1 MVTSALTPPMV
12 ELLKQLTACRLERN
26 RRDDFRRNPTSE
38 CPEMNANQREVSMG
52 SVGNRLLTGSSA
64 LHALVAL
71 VWCSSTSIAH
81 AAPSTGAI
89 HVDSVVV
96 TLIEQVEV
104 SAREAGPLVGV
115 EVKEGELVTEGK
127 LLARLDDTE
136 ATLARNKAQ
145 LELDI
150 AKKQATSDVKT
161 RYAKKSLDV
170 ATAEEQRGL
179 ESVGKFSKSVS
190 QSELDQLRLT
200 KERSALELEQA
211 KEDQQIAAL
220 TAKLKENEVETATY
234 NIDRRRVVSPLS
246 GLVVQIKRHQGE
258 WVQPGE
264 SIIRILRIDRLR
276 AEAFLNAREVG
287 GDLVGRPVTLSV
299 DLPGASHAEFRG
311 KIVFVSPEVNPV
323 NGQFRVWAEVE
334 NRDQLLR
341 PGLQGAMVI
350 LPAEQRPPLTKSE

>member
-1 MVTSALTPPMV
+1 
-12 ELLKQLTACRLERN
+12 
-26 RRDDFRRNPTSE
+26 
-38 CPEMNANQREVSMG
+38 MNANRRELSIC
-52 SVGNRLLTGSSA
+52 SFSSSLLRNA
-64 LHALVAL
+64 AAVRALVAL
-71 VWCSSTSIAH
+71 VLYSAVGSAH
-81 AAPSTGAI
+81 AAPSTDAI

-115 EVKEGELVTEGK
+115 EVKEGELVTEGT

-220 TAKLKENEVETATY
+220 TAKLKENEVATATY
-234 NIDRRRVVSPLS
+234 IIERRRVVSPLS
-246 GLVVQIKRHQGE
+246 GIVVQVKRHMGE

-299 DLPGASHAEFRG
+299 DLPGASHTEFRG
-311 KIVFVSPEVNPV
+311 KILFVSPEVNPV

-341 PGLQGAMVI
+341 PGLQGSMVI

>member
-1 MVTSALTPPMV
+1 M
-12 ELLKQLTACRLERN
+12 Q
-26 RRDDFRRNPTSE
+26 
-38 CPEMNANQREVSMG
+38 PEMNANSRK
-52 SVGNRLLTGSSA
+52 
-64 LHALVAL
+64 
-71 VWCSSTSIAH
+71 CSIAGGTRCQIFAAACAVAAFACFFWTSGN
-81 AAPSTGAI
+81 AAPTTDGI

-104 SAREAGPLVGV
+104 SAREAGPLVSV
-115 EVKEGELVTEGK
+115 DVKEGQLVTEGT

-161 RYAKKSLDV
+161 RYAKKSLEV

-200 KERSALELEQA
+200 KERAALELEQA

-220 TAKLKENEVETATY
+220 TAKLKENEVATATF
-234 NIDRRRVVSPLS
+234 NIERRRVLSPLS
-246 GLVVQIKRHQGE
+246 GVVVQVKRHKGE
-258 WVQPGE
+258 WVQLGD

-276 AEAFLNAREVG
+276 AEAFLNAHEVG
-287 GDLVGRPVTLSV
+287 GDLVGRPVRLSV
-299 DLPGASHAEFRG
+299 DLPGASHTEFRG
-311 KIVFVSPEVNPV
+311 KVVFVSPEVNPV

-341 PGLQGAMVI
+341 PGLQGSMVI

>member
-1 MVTSALTPPMV
+1 
-12 ELLKQLTACRLERN
+12 
-26 RRDDFRRNPTSE
+26 
-38 CPEMNANQREVSMG
+38 MNANSRKSSMARG
-52 SVGNRLLTGSSA
+52 KGRQIFAAACAVAVFAFFSITVGN
-64 LHALVAL
+64 
-71 VWCSSTSIAH
+71 
-81 AAPSTGAI
+81 AAPTDGI

-104 SAREAGPLVGV
+104 SAREAGPLISVD
-115 EVKEGELVTEGK
+115 VKEGQLVTEGT

-161 RYAKKSLDV
+161 RYAKKSLEV

-190 QSELDQLRLT
+190 QSELDQLRLA
-200 KERSALELEQA
+200 KERAALELEQA

-220 TAKLKENEVETATY
+220 TAKLKENEVATATF
-234 NIDRRRVVSPLS
+234 NIERRRVVSPIS
-246 GLVVQIKRHQGE
+246 GVVVQVKRHKGE
-258 WVQPGE
+258 WVQLGD

-287 GDLVGRPVTLSV
+287 GDLVGRSVTLSV

-311 KIVFVSPEVNPV
+311 KVVFVSPEVNPV

-341 PGLQGAMVI
+341 PGLQGSMVI
-350 LPAEQRPPLTKSE
+350 LPAKDLGRSTALKAQQ

>member
-1 MVTSALTPPMV
+1 MHA
-12 ELLKQLTACRLERN
+12 N
-26 RRDDFRRNPTSE
+26 RRELSL
-38 CPEMNANQREVSMG
+38 G
-52 SVGNRLLTGSSA
+52 SFGAPFKSTVIMFVI
-64 LHALVAL
+64 VAL
-71 VWCSSTSIAH
+71 VWFLSATFSK
-81 AAPSTGAI
+81 AAPSNDALR
-89 HVDSVVV
+89 VDSVVV
-96 TLIEQVEV
+96 TLVEQVEV

-115 EVKEGELVTEGK
+115 EVKEGQLITEGA

-220 TAKLKENEVETATY
+220 TAKLKENEVATATY
-234 NIDRRRVVSPLS
+234 NIERRRVMSPLS
-246 GLVVQIKRHQGE
+246 GVVVQIKRHKGE

-299 DLPGASHAEFRG
+299 DLPGASHTVFRG

-341 PGLQGAMVI
+341 PGLQGSMVI
-350 LPAEQRPPLTKSE
+350 LPAEQQRPLTKSE